1 MTSSLRS
8 PVPRFR
14 LTRELGSGATGRV
27 VHGTLAEAFP
37 PYPAGMEVAVKY
49 LHRRLEKDPA
59 ALATFEAE
67 AVAGRAI
74 RHGNVVHVLHA
85 GEDEN
90 GHYLLLPFV
99 PGRTLR
105 EILAEGGVLPEPLV
119 RSIARQIA
127 SGLAALHGAG
137 MIHGDLKPENVRL
150 DAEGNA
156 VILDLGFARSATP
169 AEVPHHSPRPGSLPY
184 LSPEQAR
191 GGTGTEKSDVFALG
205 ILAFELATGVHP
217 FAAFAGRR
225 ERGGA
230 QAHPAQHASIS
241 GSGSSGLVSRTALEK
256 VGADRLIAAIALARF
271 VPPSRVVPQISPF
284 LDHLLREL
292 LQRDPRVRPA
302 ASEVEQRLVEQESSA
317 WWRKEVEFDPSA
329 RRGGSGERDASH
341 RTPLV
346 GREAEMESLL
356 ATYEAAVGRVQD
368 GTSARTVWIRGAP
381 GSGKSR
387 LVNEFA
393 ARARMRDEP
402 PLFLYGRCS
411 ELEEERPAQP
421 VLRLLE
427 RYLRL
432 PPNSAPTEREIEILN
447 KLVSPKAAE
456 TLVRALDP
464 RSGDDTPLA
473 VPVALG
479 LWLAALAAAVPLV
492 LFLDDVTWAGDDTL
506 DVLGYL
512 AGKLSGSRAMLVLG
526 DRAGAM
532 ARRPE
537 RLEELAKKLAQGPGL
552 VRMELAPLDERA
564 IGALVERMFHHSAPR
579 LRLSQVLWERSRGNP
594 GMLSELLRGLVSR
607 NEARPH
613 ADGSG
618 LGLAI
623 SPDELPLPASLNAAI
638 ADSFR
643 RLPADDRRW
652 LRRLAVAGGR
662 IETDF
667 LLQAFPEARRADL
680 DLVLARLVRSEW
692 LAPAGARFRF
702 TRPALREA
710 VYRGIPRAE
719 RLKLHAAAAR
729 ALAVTGAE
737 GESLDRTFQRAFHL
751 KSAEDSRGLLAV
763 LPDLLARLLQA
774 GQPQRVHV
782 LAQWGLAALEGLDH
796 SPELERMR
804 ITLLESAVD
813 AADRLGYR
821 REQRDLLDRLADLEI
836 DPKTDPELFGRVYL
850 LHARYGVSTG
860 QYGLARGWLRNA
872 VEMFERAGKERE
884 RSESLRRL
892 SLVQSHVGEL
902 EEAREL
908 AKEALE
914 RSQSDAQKALARLSI
929 GAIEVL
935 EDRFEGALQQADRA
949 LALLRASDG
958 GGRPGIL
965 AASHLLRA
973 RVYRVVGAPARA
985 HASASR
991 ALELAR
997 VAGERRLEA
1006 EAGARL
1012 GGILLDLDRPKE
1024 AEATLREALRL
1035 AVEIEDRRGE
1045 AMASLFLGIL
1055 LWEGTVPEAEAML
1068 ARAVDLAVQMG
1079 LNRVE
1084 AVTRSIQARIARAD
1098 GKLDAALESSSKAME
1113 LLATFGAELSDRIVI
1128 AGSHALVLSTRGGK
1142 GEKKD
1147 ARAIE
1152 KKLRERLSRENARI
1166 KSPLLRMRQKRAS
1179 IRLLAAVL
1187 SPDGPV
1193 FPRVREEVGEE
1204 AAD

>member
-1 MTSSLRS
+1 
-8 PVPRFR
+8 
-14 LTRELGSGATGRV
+14 
-27 VHGTLAEAFP
+27 
-37 PYPAGMEVAVKY
+37 MEVAVKY

-99 PGRTLR
+99 PGKTLR
-105 EILAEGGVLPEPLV
+105 EILEERGVLPEPLV

-169 AEVPHHSPRPGSLPY
+169 AEVPHHTPRPGSLPY

-217 FAAFAGRR
+217 FSAFAGRK
-225 ERGGA
+225 ERVS
-230 QAHPAQHASIS
+230 QHASIA

-292 LQRDPRVRPA
+292 LQRDPRARPA
-302 ASEVEQRLVEQESSA
+302 AAEVERRLVEQEASA

-346 GREAEMESLL
+346 GREAEMETLL
-356 ATYEAAVGRVQD
+356 ATYEAALVRAPGA
-368 GTSARTVWIRGAP
+368 SARAVWLRGAP

-432 PPNSAPTEREIEILN
+432 PPNASPTEREIEILN
-447 KLVSPKAAE
+447 KLVSPRAAE

-464 RSGDDTPLA
+464 RTGDETPLA

-479 LWLAALAAAVPLV
+479 LWLAALAATVPLV
-492 LFLDDVTWAGDDTL
+492 LFLDDVNWAGDDTL

-526 DRAGAM
+526 DRAGAT

-537 RLEELAKKLAQGPGL
+537 RLQELAEKLAQGPGL
-552 VRMELAPLDERA
+552 VRMELVPLDERA
-564 IGALVERMFHHSAPR
+564 IAALVERMFHHSAPR

-594 GMLSELLRGLVSR
+594 GLLSELLRGLAAR

-613 ADGSG
+613 PDGTG
-618 LGLAI
+618 LVLAI
-623 SPDELPLPASLNAAI
+623 SPDELPLPSSLNAAI

-643 RLPADDRRW
+643 RLPAEDRRW

-667 LLQAFPEARRADL
+667 LLQAFPEAKRAEL
-680 DLVLARLVRSEW
+680 DLVLSRLVRSQW
-692 LAPAGARFRF
+692 LVPAGARFRF

-719 RLKLHAAAAR
+719 RLKLHAAAAK
-729 ALAVTGAE
+729 ALAPAGPGGA
-737 GESLDRTFQRAFHL
+737 SLDRTFQRAFHL

-782 LAQWGLAALEGLDH
+782 LAQWGLAALEGLEH

-872 VEMFERAGKERE
+872 VEMFARAGKERE

-902 EEAREL
+902 KEAREL

-914 RSQSDAQKALARLSI
+914 RSQTDTQRALARLSI

-935 EDRFEGALQQADRA
+935 EDRFEAALRQADRA
-949 LALLRASDG
+949 LALLRASEG

-965 AASHLLRA
+965 AAAHLLRA

-991 ALELAR
+991 ALELSR

-1045 AMASLFLGIL
+1045 AMASIFLGIL
-1055 LWEGTVPEAEAML
+1055 LWEGAVPEAEAVL

-1098 GKLDAALESSSKAME
+1098 GRLDAALESSAKAME

-1128 AGSHALVLSTRGGK
+1128 AGSHALVLSTRGE
-1142 GEKKD
+1142 EKE

-1152 KKLRERLSRENARI
+1152 KRLRERLSRENARI
-1166 KSPLLRMRQKRAS
+1166 QSPLLRMRQKRAS

>member
-1 MTSSLRS
+1 MASPRP

-49 LHRRLEKDPA
+49 LHRRLEGDPA

-67 AVAGRAI
+67 ASAGRAI

-85 GEDEN
+85 GEDEH
-90 GHYLLLPFV
+90 GRYLLLPFV
-99 PGRTLR
+99 PGKTLR
-105 EILAEGGVLPEPLV
+105 DVLEESGMLPEPLV

-156 VILDLGFARSATP
+156 VILDLGFARSAAP
-169 AEVPHHSPRPGSLPY
+169 AAVPHHAPRPGSLPY

-191 GGTGTEKSDVFALG
+191 GETGTEKSDVFAFG

-217 FAAFAGRR
+217 FSSFAGRR
-225 ERGGA
+225 DASSHAGA
-230 QAHPAQHASIS
+230 HAHAAHASIS
-241 GSGSSGLVSRTALEK
+241 GSGSSGLVSRAALEK

-292 LQRDPRVRPA
+292 LQRDPKARPSA
-302 ASEVEQRLVEQESSA
+302 AEVERRFVEQETSA

-346 GREAEMESLL
+346 GREKEMETLL
-356 ATYEAAVGRVQD
+356 ATYAAAIGGIEGGASGR
-368 GTSARTVWIRGAP
+368 AVWIRGAP

-402 PLFLYGRCS
+402 PLFLYGRCR

-427 RYLRL
+427 RFLRL
-432 PPNSAPTEREIEILN
+432 PPSSGPTEREIEILGQ
-447 KLVSPKAAE
+447 LVSPKAAE

-464 RSGDDTPLA
+464 RAGDATPLA

-506 DVLGYL
+506 DVLSYL
-512 AGKLSGSRAMLVLG
+512 AGKLPGTRALLVLG
-526 DRAGAM
+526 DRAGAT

-537 RLEELAKKLAQGPGL
+537 RLEELARRLAQGPGL

-564 IGALVERMFHHSAPR
+564 IEALVERMFHHSAPR

-594 GMLSELLRGLVSR
+594 GMLSELLRGLVAR

-613 ADGSG
+613 PDGSG
-618 LGLAI
+618 LALTI
-623 SPDELPLPASLNAAI
+623 SPDELPLPGSLKAAI

-643 RLPADDRRW
+643 RLPANDRRW

-667 LLQAFPEARRADL
+667 LLHAFPEARRADL
-680 DLVLARLVRSEW
+680 DLVLARLVRSGW

-729 ALAVTGAE
+729 ALATTEAE
-737 GESLDRTFQRAFHL
+737 GVSLDRTFQRAFHL
-751 KSAEDSRGLLAV
+751 RSAEDSRGLLAV

-774 GQPQRVHV
+774 GQPQRVHA
-782 LAQWGLAALEGLDH
+782 LALWGLAALEGLEH
-796 SPELERMR
+796 GPELERMR

-821 REQRDLLDRLADLEI
+821 REQRDLLDRLADLEV
-836 DPKTDPELFGRVYL
+836 DPQTDPELVGRVYL

-872 VEMFERAGKERE
+872 VEMFERAGTERE

-902 EEAREL
+902 KEAREL
-908 AKEALE
+908 AQEALK
-914 RSQSDAQKALARLSI
+914 RSQTDAQRALARLSL

-935 EDRFEGALQQADRA
+935 EDRFEGALRQADRA
-949 LALLRASDG
+949 LAILRASEG

-965 AASHLLRA
+965 AAAHLLRA
-973 RVYRVVGAPARA
+973 RLYRIVGAPARA

-1012 GGILLDLDRPKE
+1012 GAILLDLDRPRE
-1024 AEATLREALRL
+1024 AEATLREAVRL

-1045 AMASLFLGIL
+1045 AIASLFLGIL
-1055 LWEGTVPEAEAML
+1055 LWEGAVPEAQALL

-1084 AVTRSIQARIARAD
+1084 AVTRSIQARIAREG
-1098 GKLDAALESSSKAME
+1098 GKLDLALASSTQAME

-1128 AGSHALVLSTRGGK
+1128 AGTHALVLSTRGEVK
-1142 GEKKD
+1142 E

-1152 KKLRERLSRENARI
+1152 KKLRERLARENARI
-1166 KSPLLRMRQKRAS
+1166 KSPLLRMRQMRAS
-1179 IRLLAAVL
+1179 VRLLEAVL

-1193 FPRVREEVGEE
+1193 FPRVREDVDAEGG
-1204 AAD
+1204 

>member
-1 MTSSLRS
+1 MIPRASSPRA
-8 PVPRFR
+8 PRFR

-67 AVAGRAI
+67 AVAGSVI

-90 GHYLLLPFV
+90 GRYLLLPFV
-99 PGRTLR
+99 PGKTLR
-105 EILAEGGVLPEPLV
+105 EVLQESGALPEPLV

-127 SGLAALHGAG
+127 SGLASLHGAG

-169 AEVPHHSPRPGSLPY
+169 AEVPHHTPRPGSLPY

-217 FAAFAGRR
+217 FSAFAGRKS
-225 ERGGA
+225 RGD
-230 QAHPAQHASIS
+230 QHASIS

-292 LQRDPRVRPA
+292 LQRDPGSRPA
-302 ASEVEQRLVEQESSA
+302 AAEVERRLVEQESSA
-317 WWRKEVEFDPSA
+317 WWRKEVEFDPGA
-329 RRGGSGERDASH
+329 RRGGSGERDAAH

-346 GREAEMESLL
+346 GREAEMETLL
-356 ATYEAAVGRVQD
+356 ATYEAAVGRAPD
-368 GTSARTVWIRGAP
+368 GTSPRAVWIRGAP

-393 ARARMRDEP
+393 ARARMREQP
-402 PLFLYGRCS
+402 PLFLYGRCR

-432 PPNSAPTEREIEILN
+432 PPNAAPTEREIEILN
-447 KLVSPKAAE
+447 KLLSPKAAE

-464 RSGDDTPLA
+464 RTGDDTPLA

-506 DVLGYL
+506 DVLGYV
-512 AGKLSGSRAMLVLG
+512 AGRLSGSRAMLVLG
-526 DRAGAM
+526 DRAGAT

-537 RLEELAKKLAQGPGL
+537 RLEELARKLEQGPGL
-552 VRMELAPLDERA
+552 VRMDLAPLDERA
-564 IGALVERMFHHSAPR
+564 IAALVERMFHHSAPR

-594 GMLSELLRGLVSR
+594 GMLSELLRGLVAR

-613 ADGSG
+613 PDGSG
-618 LGLAI
+618 LALAI
-623 SPDELPLPASLNAAI
+623 SPDEMPLPGSLKAAI

-643 RLPADDRRW
+643 RLPPEDRKW

-667 LLQAFPEARRADL
+667 LLQAFPEAKRSEV
-680 DLVLARLVRSEW
+680 DLVLSRLVRSQW

-729 ALAVTGAE
+729 ALAAAGAE
-737 GESLDRTFQRAFHL
+737 SASLDRTFQRAFHL

-782 LAQWGLAALEGLDH
+782 LAQWGLASLEGLDH

-836 DPKTDPELFGRVYL
+836 DPKTDPELVGRVYL

-860 QYGLARGWLRNA
+860 QYGLARGWLRSA
-872 VEMFERAGKERE
+872 VEMFELAGKERE

-914 RSQSDAQKALARLSI
+914 RSQTEAQKALARLSI

-935 EDRFEGALQQADRA
+935 EDRFEAALRQADRA
-949 LALLRASDG
+949 LAILRASEG

-965 AASHLLRA
+965 AAAHLLRA
-973 RVYRVVGAPARA
+973 RVYRVVGDPARA

-991 ALELAR
+991 ALELSR

-1012 GGILLDLDRPKE
+1012 GGILLDLDRPRE

-1045 AMASLFLGIL
+1045 AMASIFLGIL
-1055 LWEGTVPEAEAML
+1055 LWEGAVPEAEAVL

-1084 AVTRSIQARIARAD
+1084 AVTRSIQARIARAA
-1098 GKLDAALESSSKAME
+1098 GQLDAALESSSKAME

-1128 AGSHALVLSTRGGK
+1128 AGSHALVLSTRA
-1142 GEKKD
+1142 EKKE
-1147 ARAIE
+1147 ARSIE

-1193 FPRVREEVGEE
+1193 FPRVREEVREE